1 MNRKTL
7 KIVKAE
13 TEAIEES
20 LSIAIEDIAFKEK
33 NIQYHNSQNNNNQRN
48 DTIPKN
54 NDLIAEAYRL
64 TGRVEGFTV
73 SSRFADMSALFLLK
87 QIKENKIYKEIKGA
101 ETWEKYCISIGYT
114 RSKIDEDLSN
124 LETFGEQFLLT
135 IGNLG
140 IGYKELRK
148 LKSSTKSG
156 TFEIL
161 DDAISIDGEIVNLA
175 DTDKLKEA
183 LITVIEAK
191 DEIIKEKERVIIAK
205 EELNRELS
213 KGREDARIESEE
225 YKRKINNYTTGKEF
239 NIDECELPAFKELKS
254 IEDRITSI
262 FFDMNK
268 LTDIDL
274 SERNQHIF
282 GGCLVLSFKL
292 LDDIRVK
299 LNNSGVYLDRLY
311 MDDNEIEKSDRML
324 LPRDFRKH
332 NIDEK

>member
-1 MNRKTL
+1 MNKKNL

-20 LSIAIEDIAFKEK
+20 LNIAIQEIALKEK
-33 NIQYHNSQNNNNQRN
+33 TTQDNSNQTNRNQHNNTPLKNI
-48 DTIPKN
+48 
-54 NDLIAEAYRL
+54 DLVAEAYRL

-73 SSRFADMSALFLLK
+73 SSKFTDMSALFLIK
-87 QIKENKIYKEIKGA
+87 KIKESKIYKEIKGC
-101 ETWEKYCISIGYT
+101 ETWEKYCLSIGYT

-135 IGNLG
+135 IGNFG

-156 TFEIL
+156 VFEIL
-161 DDAISIDGEIVNLA
+161 DDAVSIDGEIVSLT
-175 DTDKLKEA
+175 DTDKLKET
-183 LITVIEAK
+183 LVTVIEAK

-213 KGREDARIESEE
+213 KGREDARRESNE

-239 NIDECELPAFKELKS
+239 NIDENELPAFRELKS

-282 GGCLVLSFKL
+282 GGCLMLSFKL

-299 LNNSGVYLDRLY
+299 LNSNGVYLDRLY
-311 MDDNEIEKSDRML
+311 MDDNEIEKSDKML
-324 LPRDFRKH
+324 LPRDFRKKSIEE
-332 NIDEK
+332 N